1 MVKVTEQAI
10 IERINKKLDS
20 QGSAQCL
27 VKAQSEDEEHR
38 FGKYRLEELNMEG
51 PMPGWRDP
59 GVYVPSD
66 LVRGDVDLEEFARES
81 GELDPSEEIT
91 YGNIVEP

>member
-20 QGSAQCL
+20 QGNAQYL
-27 VKAQSEDEEHR
+27 VKAQSADEELR
-38 FGKYRLEELNMEG
+38 FGKYRLEELNMDG
-51 PMPGWRDP
+51 HGGWREP

-66 LVRGDVDLEEFARES
+66 LVRGNVDLEEFARES
-81 GELDPSEEIT
+81 GELDPSEEID
-91 YGNIVEP
+91 YADIVEP